1 MSVAAVVGA
10 ALCGRCETVAFSPH
24 ASDPDN
30 VITNDVHYAKPI
42 AEITKTD
49 EVRYW
54 GEDNSITINVPLD
67 VPISPHFNA
76 VEISDAQ
83 ESEAMMSAENIR
95 RIIANHE
102 PIFASLM

>member
-1 MSVAAVVGA
+1 MKNLFQSMSVAAVVGA
-10 ALCGRCETVAFSPH
+10 VLCGRCETVAFSPH

-54 GEDNSITINVPLD
+54 GEYNSITINVPLD
-67 VPISPHFNA
+67 VPISPAFQCRGDFRCAGERSNDDCGEHK
-76 VEISDAQ
+76 
-83 ESEAMMSAENIR
+83 
-95 RIIANHE
+95 ANY
-102 PIFASLM
+102 SKS